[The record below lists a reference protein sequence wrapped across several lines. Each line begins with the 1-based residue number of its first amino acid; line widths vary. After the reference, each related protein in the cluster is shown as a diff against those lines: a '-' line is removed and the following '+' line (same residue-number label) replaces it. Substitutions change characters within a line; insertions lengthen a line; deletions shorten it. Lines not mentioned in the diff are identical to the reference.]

1 MKRKR
6 TPSEPITTSTHTH
19 TFNEPSS
26 PNSSL
31 KKHSPVK
38 EYMVSPNKVNHKS
51 EIKTES
57 KIHDIKRKDS
67 VVKTD
72 IDELS

>member
-1 MKRKR
+1 
-6 TPSEPITTSTHTH
+6 
-19 TFNEPSS
+19 
-26 PNSSL
+26 
-31 KKHSPVK
+31 
-38 EYMVSPNKVNHKS
+38 MVSPNKVNHKS